1 MDVTDKVA
9 IVTGAGRGIG
19 RGIALALAENGADV
33 VVGDINLDNARKV
46 AAEVAEMGRK
56 SLALHLDVT
65 NQESVDQMVKD
76 TLARFGRID
85 ILVNNAGVIGA
96 PGWEQRERHNEEDW
110 NLIYEVNVKGVAR
123 VTDAV
128 SPHMKARRYGKII
141 NIASHGGRRGG
152 AGISPYGISKAGV
165 IHLTQSSALELAPYN
180 INVNSICPGTLWT
193 DMWQRIAVRTS
204 LSAQNSE
211 GLTPREIFDRSIQ
224 QRMPLGREQTPED
237 IGYMAAFLAS
247 DYAKNITGQAINV
260 NGGAV
265 MN

>member
-46 AAEVAEMGRK
+46 AAEVAEMGRQA
-56 SLALHLDVT
+56 LALHLDVT
-65 NQESVDQMVKD
+65 SQESVEQMVKD
-76 TLARFGRID
+76 TLAHFGRID

-204 LSAQNSE
+204 LSPQNTQ
-211 GLTPREIFDRSIQ
+211 GLTPRQIFDRSIQ

>member
-1 MDVTDKVA
+1 
-9 IVTGAGRGIG
+9 
-19 RGIALALAENGADV
+19 
-33 VVGDINLDNARKV
+33 
-46 AAEVAEMGRK
+46 
-56 SLALHLDVT
+56 
-65 NQESVDQMVKD
+65 
-76 TLARFGRID
+76 
-85 ILVNNAGVIGA
+85 
-96 PGWEQRERHNEEDW
+96 
-110 NLIYEVNVKGVAR
+110 
-123 VTDAV
+123 
-128 SPHMKARRYGKII
+128 
-141 NIASHGGRRGG
+141 
-152 AGISPYGISKAGV
+152 
-165 IHLTQSSALELAPYN
+165 LELAPYN

-247 DYAKNITGQAINV
+247 DYARNITGQAINV